1 MNRILIPVAVVVV
14 FVLWAFSAV
23 VIVREDQ
30 QAVIR
35 SFNAIQRAETDAGLS
50 FKLPA
55 PLGSVDYIE
64 QRVLATDPEIEQF
77 ILSDDTRLDVDYYVR
92 YRITD
97 PITYVRNTNDLL
109 SVQQVE
115 QASKDS
121 LSEALRSVNLSTVLS
136 DQRDQL
142 LLEVRSSISD
152 KMGQLGIDVVDI
164 RIGRA
169 DFVAENLPFAFNE
182 MSADLLDTYKSELS
196 NGSAEGE
203 RLRATANQEA
213 RTRVAEAN
221 ATAAIMRGEAE
232 AQAARLLNAA
242 HGQDLEFYTFWRSM
256 QSYSEAIASDDKSLI
271 LTTDNDFLRSLQSPS
286 LLQ

>member
-1 MNRILIPVAVVVV
+1 MNRILIPVAIVVV
-14 FVLWAFSAV
+14 FVLWVFSAV

-30 QAVIR
+30 QAVVR

-50 FKLPA
+50 LKLPA
-55 PLGSVDYIE
+55 PLGSVDFIE
-64 QRVLATDPEIEQF
+64 KRVLATDPEIEQF

-182 MSADLLDTYKSELS
+182 MSANLLDTYKSELS

-232 AQAARLLNAA
+232 AAAARLLNAA
-242 HGQDLEFYTFWRSM
+242 HGRDVEFYTFWRSM
-256 QSYSEAIASDDKSLI
+256 QSYRESIATDQKSLI
-271 LTTDNDFLRSLQSPS
+271 LTTDNDFLKSLQSPS